1 MFKGI
6 LATLMASLVI
16 SGGIQGTT
24 TDIESMRVK
33 AVEHWAVEEMRKV
46 WDIEEGELEDG
57 ATLEMLDAAEDLM
70 ECLPDDSEHLENLAV
85 IADAAR
91 AELTKPKLRLYG
103 SNVRI
108 TFYCPGPCC
117 CGAFAS
123 GYTASG
129 TRATANRT
137 VASGDLPFGT
147 RLLIDGQQ
155 YVVED
160 RGVGAQ
166 QIDIFVNSH
175 AEADARGLY
184 YREVY
189 IIE

>member
-1 MFKGI
+1 MVLKSLIPLAVI
-6 LATLMASLVI
+6 LTV
-16 SGGIQGTT
+16 SGGIQG
-24 TDIESMRVK
+24 DVEAEREKILSHY
-33 AVEHWAVEEMRKV
+33 AVEDMRKV
-46 WDIEEGELEDG
+46 WDIEAGCLVEG
-57 ATLEMLDAAEDLM
+57 ATIELLEEAEETAEL
-70 ECLPDDSEHLENLAV
+70 LPERNEHKENLIV

-91 AELTKPKLRLYG
+91 KALTKPNLRLYG
-103 SNVRI
+103 SSCRI
-108 TFYCPGPCC
+108 TFYCPGACC
-117 CGAFAS
+117 CGAYAS

-137 VASGDLPFGT
+137 VACGDLPFGAHI
-147 RLLIDGQQ
+147 LIDGQE
-155 YVVED
+155 YIVED

-184 YREVY
+184 YREVW